1 MVLADRDEGLLDA
14 FADESL
20 KYFRAVAE
28 NAEMN
33 GWRADYAD
41 GLEAID
47 HSSVVFA
54 ADSHARLL
62 P

>member
-1 MVLADRDEGLLDA
+1 M
-14 FADESL
+14 
-20 KYFRAVAE
+20 KYFRAVEE